1 MKNIKIISTLG
12 PSTLKK
18 KILNSIKGDI
28 DIFRLNMSHLTLQ
41 ELTKN
46 LKFLRQ
52 NKIKNI
58 CLDTEG
64 AQVRTLRTKK
74 RYIKINSKI
83 ELSCTYKTKKNVIQ
97 LYPKFS
103 FKKIKVKSKISIGF
117 NGLKLETIKITD
129 EKLYC
134 KVIQSGYLESN
145 KGVHI
150 HSELKLDPLTQK
162 DVKAIEI
169 AKKFDVKI
177 FALSF
182 ANSDTDVTLIK
193 KITPKK
199 SIIISKIETKK
210 GLLNRFKITKIS
222 DAILIDRGDLSRYV
236 EIPKIPLAQRLII
249 NDAKKLSKNVYVATN
264 LLETMINQNE
274 PTRAES
280 NDIFSSLEMG
290 SDGLVLAAET
300 AIGKY
305 PKECINF
312 LKRSIKIFNN
322 RKRFKLNNNLFF

>member
-1 MKNIKIISTLG
+1 M
-12 PSTLKK
+12 
-18 KILNSIKGDI
+18 
-28 DIFRLNMSHLTLQ
+28 
-41 ELTKN
+41 
-46 LKFLRQ
+46 
-52 NKIKNI
+52 
-58 CLDTEG
+58 
-64 AQVRTLRTKK
+64 
-74 RYIKINSKI
+74 
-83 ELSCTYKTKKNVIQ
+83 
-97 LYPKFS
+97 
-103 FKKIKVKSKISIGF
+103 
-117 NGLKLETIKITD
+117 
-129 EKLYC
+129 
-134 KVIQSGYLESN
+134 
-145 KGVHI
+145 HI

-162 DVKAIEI
+162 DIKAIEI

-312 LKRSIKIFNN
+312 LKKSIKIFNN